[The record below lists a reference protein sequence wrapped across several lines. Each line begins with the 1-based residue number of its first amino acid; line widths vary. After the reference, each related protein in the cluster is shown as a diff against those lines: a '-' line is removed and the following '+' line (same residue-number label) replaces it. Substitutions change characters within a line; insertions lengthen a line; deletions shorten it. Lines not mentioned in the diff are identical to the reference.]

1 MKNKKIKIIAVISV
15 LLMLLVS
22 GCSKKSD
29 TESSLSPTESS
40 ASSSSSVEQPAVE
53 AFAKAHSTE
62 VIDGVTYI
70 DGILIVNKT
79 YSLPKSYNYGLT
91 DETLKAFNKMKNA
104 AAKDNISLE
113 IASGFRSY
121 EEQKALYNEY
131 KAENGQKKADTFS
144 ARPGYSEHQ
153 SGMAMDVNG
162 ADFSMVGQKDM
173 KWLEKHCAE
182 YGFIIRFPKGK
193 ESITGYSY
201 EPWHIRYVGK
211 KAAKEIKKQGICL
224 EEYLGVTSK
233 YNLRQR

>member
-1 MKNKKIKIIAVISV
+1 MKRIIMIFLAVS
-15 LLMLLVS
+15 LLLLIS
-22 GCSKKSD
+22 GCDKGSDKKPYTSSD
-29 TESSLSPTESS
+29 V
-40 ASSSSSVEQPAVE
+40 SSSSVEQPAVK
-53 AFAKAHSTE
+53 AMAKAHSTE
-62 VIDGVTYI
+62 VVDGVTYI

-91 DETLKAFNKMKNA
+91 DETLKAFNKMRNA

-121 EEQKALYNEY
+121 EEQETLYKEY
-131 KAENGQKKADTFS
+131 SAENGQKEADTYS
-144 ARPGYSEHQ
+144 ARAGYSEHQ
-153 SGMAMDVNG
+153 SGMAIDVNG

-173 KWLEKHCAE
+173 KWLEKHCSE

-211 KAAKEIKKQGICL
+211 KTAKEMKKLGLCL
-224 EEYLGVTSK
+224 EEYLGVDSAYK
-233 YNLRQR
+233 N

>member
-1 MKNKKIKIIAVISV
+1 MKRTIMIFLAVS
-15 LLMLLVS
+15 LLLLIS
-22 GCSKKSD
+22 GCDKGSDKKPSSSSD
-29 TESSLSPTESS
+29 V
-40 ASSSSSVEQPAVE
+40 SSSSVEQPAVK
-53 AFAKAHSTE
+53 AMAKAHSTE
-62 VIDGVTYI
+62 VVDGVTYI

-91 DETLKAFNKMKNA
+91 DETLKAFNKMRNA

-121 EEQKALYNEY
+121 EEQETLYKEY
-131 KAENGQKKADTFS
+131 SAENGQKEADTYS
-144 ARPGYSEHQ
+144 ARAGYSEHQ
-153 SGMAMDVNG
+153 SGMAIDVNG

-173 KWLEKHCAE
+173 KWLEKHCSE

-211 KAAKEIKKQGICL
+211 KTAKEMKKQGLCL
-224 EEYLGVTSK
+224 EEYLGVDSEYK
-233 YNLRQR
+233 

>member
-1 MKNKKIKIIAVISV
+1 MKNKKIKILAVISV
-15 LLMLLVS
+15 LLTLLTS
-22 GCSKKSD
+22 GCSKSSD
-29 TESSLSPTESS
+29 TESSLSIDESS
-40 ASSSSSVEQPAVE
+40 ISSSSAEQTAVE

-62 VIDGVTYI
+62 VIDGVTYV

-104 AAKDNISLE
+104 AKKDNIHLE

-131 KAENGQKKADTFS
+131 KSENGQKKADTYS
-144 ARPGYSEHQ
+144 ARPGHSEHQ
-153 SGMAMDVNG
+153 SGMAIDVNG

-173 KWLEKHCAE
+173 KWLGKHCAK
-182 YGFIIRFPKGK
+182 YGFIIRFPKSK

-211 KAAKEIKKQGICL
+211 KTAKEIKKQGICL

-233 YNLRQR
+233 YTSNH

>member
-1 MKNKKIKIIAVISV
+1 MKRTIMIFLAVS
-15 LLMLLVS
+15 LLLLIS
-22 GCSKKSD
+22 GCDKGSDKKPSSSSD
-29 TESSLSPTESS
+29 V
-40 ASSSSSVEQPAVE
+40 SSSSVEQPAVK
-53 AFAKAHSTE
+53 AMAKAHSTE
-62 VIDGVTYI
+62 VVDGVTYI

-91 DETLKAFNKMKNA
+91 DETLKAFNKMRNA

-121 EEQKALYNEY
+121 EEQETLYKEY
-131 KAENGQKKADTFS
+131 SAENGQKEADTYS
-144 ARPGYSEHQ
+144 ARAGYSEHQ
-153 SGMAMDVNG
+153 SGMAIDVNG

-173 KWLEKHCAE
+173 KWLEKHCSE

-211 KAAKEIKKQGICL
+211 KTAKEMKKLGLCL
-224 EEYLGVTSK
+224 EEYLGVDSEYK
-233 YNLRQR
+233 N

>member
-1 MKNKKIKIIAVISV
+1 MKRTIMIFLAVS
-15 LLMLLVS
+15 LLLLIS
-22 GCSKKSD
+22 GCDKGSDKK
-29 TESSLSPTESS
+29 PS
-40 ASSSSSVEQPAVE
+40 ASSDVSSSSVEQPAVK
-53 AFAKAHSTE
+53 AMAKAHSTE
-62 VIDGVTYI
+62 VVDGVTYI

-91 DETLKAFNKMKNA
+91 DETLKAFNKMRTA

-121 EEQKALYNEY
+121 EEQETLYKEY
-131 KAENGQKKADTFS
+131 SAENGQKEADTYS
-144 ARPGYSEHQ
+144 ARAGYSEHQ
-153 SGMAMDVNG
+153 SGMAIDVNG

-173 KWLEKHCAE
+173 KWLEKHCSE

-211 KAAKEIKKQGICL
+211 KTAKEMKKQGLCL
-224 EEYLGVTSK
+224 EEYLGVDSEYK
-233 YNLRQR
+233 N

>member
-1 MKNKKIKIIAVISV
+1 MKRIIMIFLAVS
-15 LLMLLVS
+15 LLLLIS
-22 GCSKKSD
+22 GCDKGSDKK
-29 TESSLSPTESS
+29 PS
-40 ASSSSSVEQPAVE
+40 ASSDVSSSVEQPAVSVV
-53 AFAKAHSTE
+53 AKAHSTE
-62 VIDGVTYI
+62 VVDGVTYI

-91 DETLKAFNKMKNA
+91 DETLKAFNKMRNA

-121 EEQKALYNEY
+121 EEQETLYKEY
-131 KAENGQKKADTFS
+131 SAENGQKEADTYS
-144 ARPGYSEHQ
+144 ARAGYSEHQ
-153 SGMAMDVNG
+153 SGMAIDVNG

-173 KWLEKHCAE
+173 KWLEKHCSE

-211 KAAKEIKKQGICL
+211 KTAKEMKKQGVCL
-224 EEYLGVTSK
+224 EEYLGVDSEYK
-233 YNLRQR
+233 

>member
-1 MKNKKIKIIAVISV
+1 MKRTIMIFLAVS
-15 LLMLLVS
+15 LLLLIS
-22 GCSKKSD
+22 GCDKGSDKK
-29 TESSLSPTESS
+29 PS
-40 ASSSSSVEQPAVE
+40 ASSDVSSSSVEQPAVK
-53 AFAKAHSTE
+53 AMAKAHSTE
-62 VIDGVTYI
+62 VVDGVTYI

-91 DETLKAFNKMKNA
+91 DETLKAFNKMRNA

-121 EEQKALYNEY
+121 EEQETLYKEY
-131 KAENGQKKADTFS
+131 SAENGQKEADTYS
-144 ARPGYSEHQ
+144 ARAGYSEHQ
-153 SGMAMDVNG
+153 SGMAIDVNG

-173 KWLEKHCAE
+173 KWLEKHCSE

-211 KAAKEIKKQGICL
+211 KTAKEMKKQGLCL
-224 EEYLGVTSK
+224 EEYLGVDSAYK
-233 YNLRQR
+233 N

>member
-1 MKNKKIKIIAVISV
+1 MKRTIMIFLAVS
-15 LLMLLVS
+15 LLLLIS
-22 GCSKKSD
+22 GCDKGSDKK
-29 TESSLSPTESS
+29 PS
-40 ASSSSSVEQPAVE
+40 ASSDVSSSSVEQPAVK
-53 AFAKAHSTE
+53 AIAKAHSTE

-91 DETLKAFNKMKNA
+91 DETLKAFNKMRTA

-121 EEQKALYNEY
+121 EEQETLYKEY
-131 KAENGQKKADTFS
+131 SAENGQKEADTYS
-144 ARPGYSEHQ
+144 ARAGYSEHQ
-153 SGMAMDVNG
+153 SGMAIDVNG

-173 KWLEKHCAE
+173 KWLEKHCSE

-211 KAAKEIKKQGICL
+211 KTAKEMKKLGLCL
-224 EEYLGVTSK
+224 EEYLGVDSEYK
-233 YNLRQR
+233 N

>member
-1 MKNKKIKIIAVISV
+1 MKRTIMIFLAVS
-15 LLMLLVS
+15 LLLLIS
-22 GCSKKSD
+22 GCDKGSDKK
-29 TESSLSPTESS
+29 LS
-40 ASSSSSVEQPAVE
+40 ASSDVSSSSVEQPAVK
-53 AFAKAHSTE
+53 AMAKAHSTE
-62 VIDGVTYI
+62 VVDGVTYI

-91 DETLKAFNKMKNA
+91 DETLKAFNKMRNA

-121 EEQKALYNEY
+121 EEQETLYKEY
-131 KAENGQKKADTFS
+131 SAENGQKEADTYS
-144 ARPGYSEHQ
+144 ARAGYSEHQ
-153 SGMAMDVNG
+153 SGMAIDVNG

-173 KWLEKHCAE
+173 KWLEKHCSE

-211 KAAKEIKKQGICL
+211 KTAREMNKLGLCL
-224 EEYLGVTSK
+224 EEYLGVDSAYK
-233 YNLRQR
+233 N

>member
-1 MKNKKIKIIAVISV
+1 MKRTIMIFLAVS
-15 LLMLLVS
+15 LLLLIS
-22 GCSKKSD
+22 GCDKGSDKK
-29 TESSLSPTESS
+29 LS
-40 ASSSSSVEQPAVE
+40 ASSDVSSSSVEQPAVK
-53 AFAKAHSTE
+53 AMAKAHSTE
-62 VIDGVTYI
+62 VVDGVTYI

-91 DETLKAFNKMKNA
+91 DETLKAFNKMRNA

-121 EEQKALYNEY
+121 EEQETLYKEY
-131 KAENGQKKADTFS
+131 SAENGQKEADTYS
-144 ARPGYSEHQ
+144 ARAGYSEHQ
-153 SGMAMDVNG
+153 SGMAIDVNG

-173 KWLEKHCAE
+173 KWLEKHCSE

-211 KAAKEIKKQGICL
+211 KTAKEMKKLGLCL
-224 EEYLGVTSK
+224 EEYLGVDSEYK
-233 YNLRQR
+233 N

>member
-1 MKNKKIKIIAVISV
+1 MKRLIIVFLSA
-15 LLMLLVS
+15 LLLTLSS
-22 GCSKKSD
+22 GCSKNSNTKSSVKSA
-29 TESSLSPTESS
+29 EPTSD
-40 ASSSSSVEQPAVE
+40 SSSSVEQPAVK
-53 AFAKAHSTE
+53 ALAKVHSTE

-91 DETLKAFNKMKNA
+91 DETLEAFNNMAKA
-104 AAKDNISLE
+104 AAKDNIPLV

-121 EEQKALYNEY
+121 KEQEKLYKEY
-131 KAENGQKKADTFS
+131 SAENGH
-144 ARPGYSEHQ
+144 SEHQ
-153 SGMAMDVNG
+153 SGLAIDVNG

-173 KWLEKHCAE
+173 KWLEKHCTD

-211 KAAKEIKKQGICL
+211 KTAKEMKKQGVCL
-224 EEYLGVTSK
+224 EEYLGVDSEYK
-233 YNLRQR
+233 